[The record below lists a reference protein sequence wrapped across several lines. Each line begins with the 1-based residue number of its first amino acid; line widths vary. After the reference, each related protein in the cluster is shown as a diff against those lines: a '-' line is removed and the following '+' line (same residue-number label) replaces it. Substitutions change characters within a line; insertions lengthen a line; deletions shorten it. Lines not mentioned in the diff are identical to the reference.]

1 MTGTQV
7 AVVTGAARGIGAAV
21 VRRLARDGWAVVA
34 VDRCAD
40 DPGVPYPLASE
51 EQLAALAG
59 TFPEVRAVR
68 ADVRDCAAVAGAI
81 KLAEREFG
89 RLDATV
95 AAAAV
100 ILGGGPA
107 WELSD
112 ADWRTLLD
120 VDVTGV
126 LNLARAAIPA
136 LLRSPQPRHGRFVAL
151 TSAAAHKG
159 LWRLGGYCTAKHA
172 VLGLVRAL
180 ACDLQGTGVNAV
192 AVSPGSTRT
201 DMLQATAELYQVTD
215 AEQVAGH
222 QLVRRL
228 LEPEEVASVV
238 AWACSPEASAVTGS
252 VLHADGGFTG

>member
-1 MTGTQV
+1 MTGRRV

-40 DPGVPYPLASE
+40 DPAVPYPLASA
-51 EQLAALAG
+51 EQLATLAG
-59 TFPEVRAVR
+59 TFPDVRAVR
-68 ADVRDCAAVAGAI
+68 ADVRDAPAIAGAI
-81 KLAEREFG
+81 KLAERDFG
-89 RLDATV
+89 RLDAAV

-112 ADWRTLLD
+112 TDWRTLLD
-120 VDVTGV
+120 V
-126 LNLARAAIPA
+126 
-136 LLRSPQPRHGRFVAL
+136 
-151 TSAAAHKG
+151 
-159 LWRLGGYCTAKHA
+159 
-172 VLGLVRAL
+172 
-180 ACDLQGTGVNAV
+180 QGTGVNAV

-201 DMLQATAELYQVTD
+201 DMLQATADLYQLAD
-215 AEQVAGH
+215 AEQLAGH